1 LLPDD
6 TKSRFHGEHQE
17 LGTGT
22 LRKGQEQRGFWYAEY
37 RGMACV
43 QSTKAE
49 EVPLRWREATANNQ
63 QKKSSKAGTKEQEHQ
78 GSNLGS
84 FVWSTKAKEEST
96 RWREATN
103 NNKQEME
110 QRKKEWFS
118 QNWLNNK
125 QQATN
130 QTMAMVKQKKPQKK
144 ANSQSTIRSPKQ

>member
-84 FVWSTKAKEEST
+84 FAWSTEAKERRRFCVEHQGQGGIHKMEGSNQQQQTRNGAKEE
-96 RWREATN
+96 R
-103 NNKQEME
+103 
-110 QRKKEWFS
+110 
-118 QNWLNNK
+118 
-125 QQATN
+125 
-130 QTMAMVKQKKPQKK
+130 MV
-144 ANSQSTIRSPKQ
+144 